1 MKENIISERRLIPA
15 PTTTE
20 PASARTLTRR
30 QLFQRIAACGVVT
43 LGGGFYANRIEPFW
57 PRFPEI
63 PIHLKG
69 MARSFDGYRIAQV
82 TDMHTGRAPYP
93 YLEKVIDTVASL
105 KPDIAVFTGDLLH
118 HSTEMIEPVARLL
131 KRLSCPVMVSFG
143 NHDFA
148 PFRGDGEPYDEHLDE
163 KLQIALTGIGCHVLR
178 NRSLPITRGNDRI
191 WIVGLDDLWFGDF
204 NPPLA
209 FANVPIG
216 ETTIALSHNP
226 DTAEMLADHRPDLIL
241 CGHTHGGQ
249 IRLPYFGAMRLNVAQ
264 PQYDMG
270 HFNLPHSQ
278 LFVSTGVGYILPI
291 RFNCRPEVP
300 VFVLKA

>member
-1 MKENIISERRLIPA
+1 M
-15 PTTTE
+15 T
-20 PASARTLTRR
+20 TLTRR
-30 QLFQRIAACGVVT
+30 QLFQRIAGCGVVAV
-43 LGGGFYANRIEPFW
+43 GGGYYANRIEPFW
-57 PRFPEI
+57 PKFPEI
-63 PIHLKG
+63 PIRLKG
-69 MARSFDGYRIAQV
+69 MAKSFDGCRIAQV

-93 YLEKVIDTVASL
+93 YLEKVIDTVAKL
-105 KPDIAVFTGDLLH
+105 NPDMVAFTGDLVH
-118 HSTEMIEPVARLL
+118 HNSEMIEPVTRLI

-148 PFRGDGEPYDEHLDE
+148 PFRGDDDPYDPDLNE
-163 KLQIALTGIGCHVLR
+163 KLQTALTAIGCHVLQ
-178 NRSLPITRGNDRI
+178 NASLSFDRGNDRI

-204 NPPLA
+204 NPELA

-241 CGHTHGGQ
+241 SGHTHGGQ
-249 IRLPYFGAMRLNVAQ
+249 IRLPYFGALRLNVAQ

-270 HFNLPHSQ
+270 HFQLPHSQ
-278 LFVSTGVGYILPI
+278 LFVSTGVGYIRKI

-300 VFVLKA
+300 VFRLVSV